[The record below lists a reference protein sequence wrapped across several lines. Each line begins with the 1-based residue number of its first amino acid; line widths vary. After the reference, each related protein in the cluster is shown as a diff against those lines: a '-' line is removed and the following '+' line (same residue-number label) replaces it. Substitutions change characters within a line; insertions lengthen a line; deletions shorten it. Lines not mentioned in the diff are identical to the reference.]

1 MLILIYVIYLNIYV
15 NLIKTPKMAG
25 ANLQQGM
32 EVPSHELYLVEKVR
46 WKNKMET
53 VFVWKYL

>member
-1 MLILIYVIYLNIYV
+1 MLIFPIN
-15 NLIKTPKMAG
+15 TPKMAG

>member
-1 MLILIYVIYLNIYV
+1 MLIFPIN
-15 NLIKTPKMAG
+15 TPKMAG
-25 ANLQQGM
+25 ANLQQCM

-53 VFVWKYL
+53 VFVWKFL